1 MATARVAADFETGGV
16 NHVPD
21 LPSLQRPRSLADQ
34 AYQAIR
40 EGIATGT
47 FAGGERVTERGL
59 AARLDVSPTPVRE
72 ALRRLEQ
79 DGLIERA
86 SARELRVVEHSPETL
101 RELLVAGAVLRALEA
116 RFAVGRLTEDALD
129 RLDGLVEEL
138 AATPRRT
145 VAEYLRTA
153 RRFDE
158 EIERAAGN
166 TALRGMIES
175 LSVLGPERRG
185 QSIESLRLAPE
196 TARRRVQGH
205 HDVLAALRSRD
216 PDAAEQAFRRHAL
229 AGLDL
234 LLDGPAPEPESEPGD

>member
-1 MATARVAADFETGGV
+1 MPHLAG
-16 NHVPD
+16 
-21 LPSLQRPRSLADQ
+21 LQRARSLADQ

-40 EGIATGT
+40 EGIAAGT

-59 AARLDVSPTPVRE
+59 AARLNVSPTPVRE

-79 DGLIERA
+79 EGLIERA

-116 RFAVGRLTEDALD
+116 RFAAGRITEDALD
-129 RLDGLVEEL
+129 RLEGLVEEL
-138 AATPRRT
+138 AATPRHT
-145 VAEYLRTA
+145 VAEYLRAA

-166 TALRGMIES
+166 PGLRGMIES
-175 LSVLGPERRG
+175 LAVFGPERRG
-185 QSIESLRLAPE
+185 RSIASLRLAPE
-196 TARRRVQGH
+196 TAERRVQGH
-205 HDVLAALRSRD
+205 RDVLAALRSRD

-234 LLDGPAPEPESEPGD
+234 LLDGPGHE